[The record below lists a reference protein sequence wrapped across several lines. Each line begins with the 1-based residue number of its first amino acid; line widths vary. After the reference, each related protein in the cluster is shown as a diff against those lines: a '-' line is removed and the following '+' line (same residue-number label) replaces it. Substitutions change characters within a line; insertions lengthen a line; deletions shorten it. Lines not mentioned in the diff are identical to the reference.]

1 MVKYKPAFF
10 LKVQKPWQTG
20 KVEKEKGCKSNILY
34 LDNSIREF
42 LPDIAM
48 QLQCNIVYC
57 KKKMESRFEHNTK

>member
-48 QLQCNIVYC
+48 QCNSLLQ
-57 KKKMESRFEHNTK
+57 KKMESRFEHNTK